1 MTKQSIFCG
10 IFTVEICKG
19 CVFLLRERTGFFRSY
34 KIFNGEKMKK
44 SYLLILSIIILTAL
58 FLTSCQKDAKN
69 SVEQKKLKVV
79 TTLFPLYDFAKN
91 IGQQKAD
98 VSLLLP
104 PGVEPHNFEPRPN
117 DITRIQNSD
126 LLIFTGKYMEPWVDN
141 LLKGID
147 TKRLTV
153 VDTSRDIIFIRR
165 TGSHDEAEHTH
176 QEESGSP
183 DPHIWLDF
191 SNAVKMVDA
200 ITTEFIAKDPQ
211 NKDFYAKNS
220 HEYKKKLE
228 ELDKK
233 YKDTLLRCRDNVIIH
248 AGHFAFGYLA
258 KRYDL
263 KYESAYKGFAP
274 NAEPTPKRLV
284 ELTNNVKKHDV
295 RYIYYEE
302 LITPKIAEVISKETG
317 CGLLM
322 LHGAHNVTRK
332 EMDSGVTFVQLMEI
346 NLENLKVGLQC
357 P

>member
-1 MTKQSIFCG
+1 M
-10 IFTVEICKG
+10 
-19 CVFLLRERTGFFRSY
+19 R
-34 KIFNGEKMKK
+34 KIFLMF
-44 SYLLILSIIILTAL
+44 LSVVVAFSL
-58 FLTSCQKDAKN
+58 FLQSCQKNEKKTDDRKN
-69 SVEQKKLKVV
+69 IKVV

-91 IGQQKAD
+91 IGQQKAA
-98 VSLLLP
+98 VSLLVP

-117 DITRIQNSD
+117 DITRIQDSD

-141 LLKGID
+141 LLKGLD

-153 VDTSRDIIFIRR
+153 VDTSKDITLIRR
-165 TGSHDEAEHTH
+165 TDSHDEAEHTH

-233 YKDTLLRCRDNVIIH
+233 YKDTLLRCRDKVIIH

-263 KYESAYKGFAP
+263 MYASAYKGFAP

-284 ELTNNVKKHDV
+284 ELTNNVKKHGV

-317 CGLLM
+317 CSLLM